1 MLHLKSHRQLVLMKI
16 FLSSTLLLLKRSK
29 MEQNNTKKFEQNKA
43 LKMKSDL
50 PLMNKN
56 RQLNRSLSQLTQT
69 SNFY

>member
-1 MLHLKSHRQLVLMKI
+1 
-16 FLSSTLLLLKRSK
+16 